1 MSGVEGKNVYVLKG
15 KAASKVPLTDLY
27 AILPGSLI
35 LNKKTTDRLAAA
47 IRKTPRNRSLKL
59 SPALARTIQ
68 DHYTRFGDPVDKQ
81 TWSDIH
87 NNNGKKHNGRRRR
100 KGDGE

>member
-15 KAASKVPLTDLY
+15 KAASKVSLTDLY

-47 IRKTPRNRSLKL
+47 IRKTPRNPSLKL

-68 DHYTRFGDPVDKQ
+68 AHYTRFGDPVDKE
-81 TWSDIH
+81 TLSDIH
-87 NNNGKKHNGRRRR
+87 INNDKKHNGRRRR

>member
-1 MSGVEGKNVYVLKG
+1 MSGTEGKNVYVLKG

-87 NNNGKKHNGRRRR
+87 NNNDKKHHGRRRR
-100 KGDGE
+100 AGGGQ